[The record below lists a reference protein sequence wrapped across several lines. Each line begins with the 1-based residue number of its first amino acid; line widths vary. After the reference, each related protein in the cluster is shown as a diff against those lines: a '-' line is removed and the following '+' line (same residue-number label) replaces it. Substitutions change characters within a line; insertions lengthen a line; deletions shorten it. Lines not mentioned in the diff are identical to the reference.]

1 MKMLKNN
8 ARLEGIYLQ
17 IMQQV
22 VWGRYYSVMM
32 SSGGKSLDDGL
43 RNSASAVL
51 WQCRWVCRWGTGLK
65 RAEAR
70 DRLTALIRLLKL
82 LGRGSLNG
90 MLYHEIRIN
99 LRSSLPLVSTAFTN
113 LLGHQDRQRSPLP
126 AKEEKA
132 LVTWRRGLLSKL
144 SAGKEKAQVGG
155 RITKPGGRSSWRRGA
170 NNFLSVR

>member
-51 WQCRWVCRWGTGLK
+51 WQCR
-65 RAEAR
+65 
-70 DRLTALIRLLKL
+70 LLKL

-90 MLYHEIRIN
+90 MLYHEIHIN
-99 LRSSLPLVSTAFTN
+99 SRSSLPLVSAAFAN

-126 AKEEKA
+126 AKEEKGVQFTQLVEAANTEMESLQNRRA
-132 LVTWRRGLLSKL
+132 LVMWRRGLLSKL
-144 SAGKEKAQVGG
+144 SARKEKVQVGG

-170 NNFLSVR
+170 NSFLSVR